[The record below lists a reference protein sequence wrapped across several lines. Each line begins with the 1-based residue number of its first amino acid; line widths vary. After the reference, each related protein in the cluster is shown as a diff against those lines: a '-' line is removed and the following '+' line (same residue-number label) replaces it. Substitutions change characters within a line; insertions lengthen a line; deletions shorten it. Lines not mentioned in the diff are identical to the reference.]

1 MLGVASEVKAYSPHI
16 LREKTKVP
24 EEHENTNKLYYGTWQ
39 EIDPHICLRQDNIK
53 KKKCGGPEIWLQLCW
68 RCQSVS
74 RLKKKKK
81 KKTRE
86 ALVLWHVNS

>member
-53 KKKCGGPEIWLQLCW
+53 KKKKNVEVQRSGCNYAGAAK
-68 RCQSVS
+68 V
-74 RLKKKKK
+74 
-81 KKTRE
+81 
-86 ALVLWHVNS
+86 LVD

>member
-53 KKKCGGPEIWLQLCW
+53 KKKMW
-68 RCQSVS
+68 RS
-74 RLKKKKK
+74 RDLVAIML
-81 KKTRE
+81 
-86 ALVLWHVNS
+86 ALPKC

>member
-53 KKKCGGPEIWLQLCW
+53 KKKKMW
-68 RCQSVS
+68 RS
-74 RLKKKKK
+74 RDLVAIML
-81 KKTRE
+81 
-86 ALVLWHVNS
+86 ALPKC